1 MGSNVNVNT
10 EHGEHVENKAELRDA
25 YSFECKN
32 EKVPHFGPNVSSML
46 GVCHHL
52 LRVDEGIHA

>member
-1 MGSNVNVNT
+1 M
-10 EHGEHVENKAELRDA
+10 ENKAELRDA

-32 EKVPHFGPNVSSML
+32 EKVPHFGLNVSSLL